1 MAELLGKGF
10 ESLPPDDDFTL
21 LLFFGF
27 VCISPGGPDLP
38 HSTFSHTSS
47 VPLASSF
54 PRRDVSSR
62 IERTVL
68 IHNRSEVVQKLAE

>member
-1 MAELLGKGF
+1 MAELLGRGY

-38 HSTFSHTSS
+38 HYFLSYIKCTTRL
-47 VPLASSF
+47 VIPKTRRQLAY
-54 PRRDVSSR
+54 
-62 IERTVL
+62 
-68 IHNRSEVVQKLAE
+68 